1 MTGSN
6 GAIGRR
12 GQAEAAPSGRRT
24 AALGTDRH
32 AAQRRGGTANP
43 WEPAD
48 GGPCFVC
55 QKARHATASC
65 ERWDRVE
72 AHLEPRKPGRVM
84 WGRPARLPVCK
95 DCCIAALA
103 GHRCVWWHLCWVEYP
118 GLW

>member
-84 WGRPARLPVCK
+84 WG
-95 DCCIAALA
+95 
-103 GHRCVWWHLCWVEYP
+103 
-118 GLW
+118 